1 MLSTVC
7 VPRDAWKGECRFS
20 RRFENLKRIVIK
32 TATVR
37 GCSKVMLCFSSVVG
51 VMIDGDSVLLYIL
64 PEKRKGKGA
73 KVSV

>member
-1 MLSTVC
+1 MLKSY
-7 VPRDAWKGECRFS
+7 A
-20 RRFENLKRIVIK
+20 L
-32 TATVR
+32 
-37 GCSKVMLCFSSVVG
+37 LCFSSVVG